1 MPLAVFITHLI
12 LTLGFDIYGN
22 FSRFDILM
30 HFIGG
35 LSIGYSYILFYKF
48 LQQENIIISKDLILN
63 IFFIISI
70 VALTAVLWEMA
81 EFVSDYFYH
90 TRVQVSLDDTML
102 DMFLGILGGSLVSF
116 LFKFIKVK

>member
-1 MPLAVFITHLI
+1 
-12 LTLGFDIYGN
+12 
-22 FSRFDILM
+22 M

>member
-1 MPLAVFITHLI
+1 LPLAVFITHLI

-22 FSRFDILM
+22 FPRFDILM

-90 TRVQVSLDDTML
+90 TRVQVRAVQPYQ
-102 DMFLGILGGSLVSF
+102 I
-116 LFKFIKVK
+116 I

>member
-22 FSRFDILM
+22 FPRLDILM

-102 DMFLGILGGSLVSF
+102 DMFLGILGGSLISL